1 MGLAEKTERNS
12 GFTLLELIISITLV
26 AIIVLIVAGAASL
39 GYRSFSSGEKKLNEI
54 ERLRASL
61 IIIDAQIQS
70 GVPLTLE
77 DGGVKQYYFVGEK
90 DSLKFSTNHS
100 IWGGQKGYVI
110 VSYKVETDDQGKKR
124 LIASEYK
131 VGMRIRKRQGFLR
144 VLKEITF
151 DYYRQ
156 DAVDEEGEWVTQ
168 WEDEEM
174 MPTRIRLNLFMGAN
188 SLSYIMPVRVGGL
201 IGSLRMTMRQKS
213 RNDCTR
219 VS

>member
-1 MGLAEKTERNS
+1 VVLQEKPKSNV

-39 GYRSFSSGEKKLNEI
+39 GYRSFNSGEKKLNAV

-77 DGGVKQYYFVGEK
+77 DGGVKQYYFVGEQ

-100 IWGGQKGYVI
+100 IWGGQRGYVI
-110 VSYKVETDDQGKKR
+110 INYKVETDEKGKR
-124 LIASEYK
+124 TLFASEYR
-131 VGMRIRKRQGFLR
+131 VGMEIQKETKLLEGFN
-144 VLKEITF
+144 VITF

-156 DAVDEEGEWVTQ
+156 DATEEEGEWITQ
-168 WEDEEM
+168 WVDEET
-174 MPTRIRLNLFMGAN
+174 MPTKIRLNLVQGGN
-188 SLSYIMPVRVGGL
+188 SLSYIIPVRVGGA
-201 IGSLRMTMRQKS
+201 IGDSEEFEDS
-213 RNDCTR
+213 D
-219 VS
+219 